1 MTTNDPNVVNGDN
14 GVYDDGMTLNARCRV
29 VAADGDAIGGGIRGS
44 IQREL
49 SLHQRQ
55 RHLGT
60 DYVVVSVL

>member
-1 MTTNDPNVVNGDN
+1 M
-14 GVYDDGMTLNARCRV
+14 RV
-29 VAADGDAIGGGIRGS
+29 VAADGDSIGGGIRGS

>member
-14 GVYDDGMTLNARCRV
+14 GVYDEDMTLNARCQSWLLTGTPSASSV
-29 VAADGDAIGGGIRGS
+29 
-44 IQREL
+44 QREL

-55 RHLGT
+55 CHLGT